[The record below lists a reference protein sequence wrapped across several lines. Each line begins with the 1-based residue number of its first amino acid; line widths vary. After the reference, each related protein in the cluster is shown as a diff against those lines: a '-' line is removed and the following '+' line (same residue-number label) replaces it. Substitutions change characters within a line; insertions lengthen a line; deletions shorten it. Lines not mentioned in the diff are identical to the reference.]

1 MATKKQLLAEI
12 ARLKAEAEAIANQ
25 TPTPLQLA
33 QQRIDA
39 MGAYEPTWQAK
50 IDALLQEVLDQ
61 KPFSYDAGQ
70 DPLYRQYR
78 DSYMQAGRNA
88 MQDTM
93 GQATALTGGYGNS
106 YATTAAQQAYQ
117 GYLAG
122 MGDKS
127 MDLYER
133 ALAMHDRNR
142 QRAADN
148 LNILQG
154 QEDKA
159 YSRYQDALTAA
170 RGERD
175 YAYTQERDAQADKQW
190 QAGFDYQTRKAKK
203 WRKKHPQYF
212 T

>member
-1 MATKKQLLAEI
+1 MAKESY
-12 ARLKAEAEAIANQ
+12 RSPYRE
-25 TPTPLQLA
+25 
-33 QQRIDA
+33 R
-39 MGAYEPTWQAK
+39 
-50 IDALLQEVLDQ
+50 IDALLRELMESPGV
-61 KPFSYDAGQ
+61 SYDMNA
-70 DPLYRQYR
+70 DALYRQYR
-78 DSYMQAGRNA
+78 DAYAREGRRA
-88 MQDTM
+88 MEDAM
-93 GQATALTGGYGNS
+93 GQASALTGGYGNS

-190 QAGFDYQTRKAKK
+190 QASFDYQTRKAKK